1 MLVGI
6 TLATLAAM
14 LVQNYPANWRLGP
27 ATVVI
32 LMSAALSGQGQGLHQ
47 ELSLAMLRVIEVLI
61 GSTVA
66 LIQSLIYGRYV
77 KPWLMP
83 TD

>member
-1 MLVGI
+1 
-6 TLATLAAM
+6 
-14 LVQNYPANWRLGP
+14 
-27 ATVVI
+27 
-32 LMSAALSGQGQGLHQ
+32 
-47 ELSLAMLRVIEVLI
+47 MLRVIEVLI

-83 TD
+83 ED